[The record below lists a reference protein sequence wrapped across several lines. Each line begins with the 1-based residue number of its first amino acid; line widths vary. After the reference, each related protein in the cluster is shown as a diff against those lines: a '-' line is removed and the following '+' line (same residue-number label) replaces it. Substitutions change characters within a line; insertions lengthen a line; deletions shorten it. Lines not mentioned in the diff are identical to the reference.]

1 MIHHYGA
8 NKVEGR
14 EVEIT
19 SPKVKIDRGEGGR
32 GGKGRRCPKINI
44 HLYWRSLDWLLRY
57 LILTKQVIKL
67 FVNLPVALLSVRGH

>member
-1 MIHHYGA
+1 MRGGG
-8 NKVEGR
+8 GR
-14 EVEIT
+14 E
-19 SPKVKIDRGEGGR
+19 REGGKA
-32 GGKGRRCPKINI
+32 GGVQKINI